1 MTDKILRADST
12 AITGIKSCVFKEQR
26 NTETNLRFG
35 ACAASSIE
43 FEVYGA
49 QSSAPAVGEVLTY
62 YQTDSNGTD
71 TLIGK
76 FIAQPSIPGRNTFKV
91 IAYDNIILLETDF
104 SEHLATIQT
113 SFPMTLSAFLTE
125 VASVSGVTFGNSP
138 ALASTSIAEFSA
150 AGVSCRQVVAWAAEM
165 SGQYVYAD
173 TSGNICFGWYS
184 TNSAYKIYPTS
195 GSSGGVTYV
204 PYKQGG
210 LDYKDFAVAT
220 VDCVAVK
227 PPEEEDVAYIYPLN
241 GSGNTYT
248 VTDNLLLSGASSA
261 VMTTV
266 AQTLYT
272 ALTGLSAY
280 RPMTARVFREENP
293 LRAGDIVAV
302 QDAQGVTFNTIVMSM
317 TVAMDGVTLECAG
330 TQTYDADSGS
340 GVRQQLVNLASNIVR
355 INKLKVNWAEID
367 TAIINYLTANDV
379 TAQNLTIVDAADNVI
394 ATFNNGGI
402 TFYNNGVAVANYNS
416 SVITLGNPLD
426 VHAEIDDNS
435 FELYDQ
441 SNNKYTSIGDLRD
454 ANGDAN
460 VIESFLK
467 GSNGGAGITANVN
480 FNISSINSIL
490 VDGVTASGYT
500 FSGKTITFAT
510 TISATSV
517 VEVDYVTTDSVY
529 HYDLGTRS
537 GTTGAY
543 SVALGKNAEASNTFS
558 AVGGGQY
565 NTASGWNSTVAGG
578 SGNTA
583 SGIGSAVGGGTGNT
597 ASGDSACVSG
607 GDQNTAD
614 GNNAGIVGGENN
626 QASGNYSFVG
636 GGTYNNATNTESAAV
651 GGELNTASGG
661 QSFVGGGYD
670 NTASSSQASVVG
682 GNNNG
687 ASGQKSSA
695 VGGYSN
701 TASGENAIVLGG
713 EESEA
718 SGDNS
723 AVVGGDGGRAVN
735 KSQLVF
741 GEFNVADPSGNNT
754 DARGDYVEI
763 VGNGTADNA
772 RSNARTLDWNGN
784 ERLAGKLY
792 VNGGTDEV
800 ATLSSIPVTSVD
812 NRTGAVSTVPFLV
825 TFNITDPFTT
835 QVDALTEAGSY
846 TFSIPYNN
854 ADMPQ
859 TNYGWNGIIQME
871 STSYITVIACKTG
884 ASPDVYRLNKNN
896 GTWGSWTRLALAS
909 DLTAWSFEPN
919 NTSTLTSQIDALT
932 ANGVYSFYILSYGHQ
947 SATGMPTNANYYG
960 IIFRGSASYVTVM
973 AFPVGTKNIYLLN
986 KSGGTW
992 GTWSQ
997 NS

>member
-1 MTDKILRADST
+1 MTDKIVRADST
-12 AITGIKSCVFKEQR
+12 VISNIKSCTFKEQV
-26 NTETNLRFG
+26 NTEENLRFG
-35 ACAASSIE
+35 SCAASSIE
-43 FEVYGA
+43 FEVYA
-49 QSSAPAVGEVLTY
+49 SQANAVTAGEVLTY
-62 YQTDSNGTD
+62 YQTDGNGVD
-71 TLIGK
+71 TKIGV
-76 FIAQPSIPGRNTFKV
+76 FIAQTSIPSRTTYKV
-91 IAYDNIILLETDF
+91 VAYDNIIKLETDF
-104 SEHLATIQT
+104 SEHLASIQS
-113 SFPMTLSAFLTE
+113 SFPMTLSALLTE
-125 VASVSGVTFGNSP
+125 VASVAGVTFGNSP
-138 ALASTSIAEFSA
+138 TMASTTIEEFSA
-150 AGVSCRQVVAWAAEM
+150 TGVTCRQVVAWAAEM
-165 SGQYVYAD
+165 SGQFVRCD
-173 TSGNICFGWYS
+173 EDGDIEFGWYA
-184 TNSAYKIYPTS
+184 TRAGYEIQPTS
-195 GSSGGVTYV
+195 GSGGGNTYV
-204 PYKQGG
+204 PYREGG
-210 LDYKDFAVAT
+210 LDYKNYAVAT
-220 VDCVAVK
+220 VDRVAVK
-227 PPEEEDVAYIYPLN
+227 PPEEEDVAYIYPP
-241 GSGNTYT
+241 GVPGNTYT
-248 VTDNLLLSGASSA
+248 VSNNLLLTNADAA
-261 VMTTV
+261 VMSTV

-272 ALTGLSAY
+272 ILSSISY
-280 RPMTARVFREENP
+280 RPFAADLFRFDNP
-293 LRAGDIVAV
+293 YRAGDIISVTDV
-302 QDAQGVTFNTIVMSM
+302 QGVTFNTIVMSM
-317 TVAMDGVTLECAG
+317 TVANSGSQISATGKE
-330 TQTYDADSGS
+330 TYDSDGSGS
-340 GVRQQLVNLASNIVR
+340 VQKQLVNLASNIVR
-355 INKLKVNWAEID
+355 INNLKVDWADIN
-367 TAIINYLTANDV
+367 TAIINYLTANNV

-441 SNNKYTSIGDLRD
+441 SNNKYISIGDLRD

-467 GSNGGAGITANVN
+467 GSNGGAGTTANVN

-517 VEVDYVTTDSVY
+517 VEVDYVTTDPVY

-565 NTASGWNSTVAGG
+565 NTASGWDSTVAGG
-578 SGNTA
+578 RGNAA

-597 ASGDSACVSG
+597 ASGDGACVSG
-607 GDQNTAD
+607 GSQNTAD
-614 GNNAGIVGGENN
+614 GNEAGIVGGVNN

-636 GGTYNNATNTESAAV
+636 GGWANNATNTESAAV

-713 EESEA
+713 YSSEA

-723 AVVGGDGGRAVN
+723 AIVGGDGGRAVN

-754 DARGDYVEI
+754 DVRGDYVEI

-772 RSNARTLDWNGN
+772 RSNARTLDWSGN
-784 ERLAGKLY
+784 ETLAGTLY
-792 VNGGTDEV
+792 VNGTDQV
-800 ATLSSIPVTSVD
+800 ATQSNLSAYVSHSEISY
-812 NRTGAVSTVPFLV
+812 AISSSTV
-825 TFNITDPFTT
+825 TT
-835 QVDALTEAGSY
+835 VATSTWTE
-846 TFSIPYNN
+846 
-854 ADMPQ
+854 
-859 TNYGWNGIIQME
+859 
-871 STSYITVIACKTG
+871 
-884 ASPDVYRLNKNN
+884 
-896 GTWGSWTRLALAS
+896 LAS
-909 DLTAWSFEPN
+909 INLPKAGNYIIAATVRFANNSSGIRRIIVSDANTGNWGQWTPYLVKNENAINGSFTVVDVCAPVHAAAA
-919 NTSTLTSQIDALT
+919 TTLYLMGWQNS
-932 ANGVYSFYILSYGHQ
+932 GSSV
-947 SATGMPTNANYYG
+947 G
-960 IIFRGSASYVTVM
+960 ISNCGIR
-973 AFPVGTKNIYLLN
+973 YLLIPD
-986 KSGGTW
+986 
-992 GTWSQ
+992 
-997 NS
+997 